1 MPKRARSLT
10 ILFLVATR
18 ALCLAQEKPDQKE
31 KRIWGYS
38 HIGEY
43 LPDGKDT
50 RLEFGGVSQDLE
62 HLVGAFV
69 LARQRDGAPL
79 VIHGHLNKSGDFT
92 PNVSLEVS
100 DQEDGNW
107 KIIES
112 SLSDK
117 PDVTLT
123 AAPHTGHL
131 FLRIQFDAL
140 QPYVRK
146 FKFFRVVLQTG
157 ESDVTPMTWLTE
169 EGHP

>member
-1 MPKRARSLT
+1 MKTAALL
-10 ILFLVATR
+10 IGLLVSVR
-18 ALCLAQEKPDQKE
+18 LCVAQEKPDQKE

-38 HIGEY
+38 HLGEY
-43 LPDGKDT
+43 RSDGKDT

-62 HLVGAFV
+62 HLVGTFV

-79 VIHGHLNKSGDFT
+79 MIHGHSNKSGEFT

-100 DQEDGNW
+100 DAEDGNW
-107 KIIES
+107 KVIES

-117 PDVTLT
+117 PDVTLK
-123 AAPHTGHL
+123 AAPHIGHL
-131 FLRIQFDAL
+131 LLRIQFDAL
-140 QPYVRK
+140 QPYIGK

-157 ESDVTPMTWLTE
+157 ETDVTPMTWLTE